1 MAEMFSPDCTTRFA
15 RSGSTSRKV
24 LQRTLVTGAVAAFVA
39 VSAGA
44 ASAVPDPGTGNTVAN
59 VQVGSFIELTGLTP
73 SFTLAGLPGD
83 TVSTGDLDQSPTVN
97 YTVTTNNRSG
107 YNVTVQSESDT
118 MSGTNAN
125 IDSIPIGDLLV
136 LPDGVGSVNTP
147 LSDSTPVT
155 VHSQETPSAET
166 GDNLSSS
173 YQMTIPFVS
182 SDTYTATLDYV
193 AATQ

>member
-1 MAEMFSPDCTTRFA
+1 MPNSARTTRFV

-24 LQRTLVTGAVAAFVA
+24 LQRTLITAAAAALVA
-39 VSAGA
+39 VSAGTA
-44 ASAVPDPGTGNTVAN
+44 TATPDPGTGSTVAN
-59 VQVGSFIELTGLTP
+59 VQVDSFIELSGLTP

-83 TVSTGDLDQSPTVN
+83 TVATGDVGQAPVVN

-107 YNVTVQSESDT
+107 YNVTVQSESPT

-136 LPDGVGSVNTP
+136 LPDAVDAVNTP
-147 LSDSTPVT
+147 LSGSTPVT